1 MERSITRDGTHGAFD
16 RLCAEL
22 DDYDAMPNP
31 QEEAARLAAQDE
43 PEEQLDDQILAAFV
57 TP

>member
-1 MERSITRDGTHGAFD
+1 MERSVTAEGTHDAFD
-16 RLCAEL
+16 RLCAEI
-22 DDYDAMPNP
+22 DEYDAMPNP
-31 QEEAARLAAQDE
+31 QEDATRLAAQDE